1 MIKSMTGYGRFQNT
15 VDGKDITVEIK
26 SVNHR
31 FFEFSARISRG
42 YGFLEDKLKNFVQSQ
57 VSRGKIDVH
66 VSIVSVDDGAVVVE
80 LNKSLAEGYVNVL
93 RTLSLE
99 FGLTDD
105 VTVSSLARYSDIF
118 TVRRA
123 AEDEDAVWDAV
134 RSVAQS
140 AVDNFI
146 AMREV
151 EGAKLRADVES
162 RADAIIANVEKV
174 EAASP
179 ETLAAYRERLYNK
192 ISEVI
197 GDRTVDE
204 QRLITECAIFAD
216 RIAVDEETVRLRSH
230 IDQLR
235 AVLASDEPAGR
246 KLDFIVQEINRETN
260 TIGSKSQN
268 SAIAHTVVDMK
279 AEIEKIREQIQ
290 NIE

>member
-1 MIKSMTGYGRFQNT
+1 MIKSMTGFGRFQST
-15 VDGKDITVEIK
+15 VDGKDITVEIR

-42 YGFLEDKLKNFVQSQ
+42 YGFIEDKLKNFVQSQ

-66 VSIVSVDDGAVVVE
+66 VSIVSVDDGSVEVE
-80 LNKSLAEGYVNVL
+80 LNRSLAEGYINAL
-93 RTLSLE
+93 RSLASD

-105 VTVSSLARYSDIF
+105 ITVSSVARYSDIF

-123 AEDEDAVWDAV
+123 AEDEDAVWAAV
-134 RSVAQS
+134 KTVAQT

-151 EGAKLRADVES
+151 EGAKLKADVES

-192 ISEVI
+192 IAEVI

-204 QRLITECAIFAD
+204 QRVITECAIFAD

-235 AVLASDEPAGR
+235 AVLSSDEPAGR

-268 SAIAHTVVDMK
+268 SSIAHTVVDMK